1 MYSFLWRN
9 NRSQLWVYL
18 MFTVEWPPWSASCL
32 VTVSK
37 YLDIV
42 GRNHFMLFLQQARTK
57 TINSDLELTIR
68 EYSHNYLIGNL
79 PPRQREFIWLY
90 SSLGIQSSV
99 PFQQII
105 VLVAIK
111 GSAKPC
117 AIYKTRLSIILS
129 WTMMIQPDSNT
140 NVLYIL
146 IIVLWLKYC
155 RHGVKH
161 RSINQSTLS
170 QTHL

>member
-9 NRSQLWVYL
+9 NWSQLWVYL

-37 YLDIV
+37 YLDII
-42 GRNHFMLFLQQARTK
+42 GRNHFMLFLQLARTK
-57 TINSDLELTIR
+57 TINSDPNWQYVNIV
-68 EYSHNYLIGNL
+68 NYIIGNL

-90 SSLGIQSSV
+90 SSLGIQSSIPV
-99 PFQQII
+99 QQII

-129 WTMMIQPDSNT
+129 WTMMIQPDNNT

-161 RSINQSTLS
+161 RSINQSILS
-170 QTHL
+170 QSHL

>member
-1 MYSFLWRN
+1 MGLFDVYGGMTPMISLMPCHGIKVFRHHREESFH
-9 NRSQLWVYL
+9 
-18 MFTVEWPPWSASCL
+18 A
-32 VTVSK
+32 
-37 YLDIV
+37 
-42 GRNHFMLFLQQARTK
+42 FLQLARTK
-57 TINSDLELTIR
+57 TINSDPNWQYVNIV
-68 EYSHNYLIGNL
+68 NYLIGNL

-129 WTMMIQPDSNT
+129 WGMMIQPDSNT

-161 RSINQSTLS
+161 RSINQSILL